1 MIGLNIL
8 RRWLNQ
14 KQVQLPLQQILLI
27 PFVIPMILTV
37 GLTGYLTYRTG
48 QQTIKD
54 LANELMDALGQRV
67 KERLDNYLED
77 PLVVTRLN
85 GDVMKRGDFSLSNI
99 AQVERR
105 FQLQMQQFD
114 SLQQV
119 YLGTTTG
126 EYLGV
131 YRRSQDTLQTAAS
144 DNYRQQLIQSQNY
157 SQSQIKASDITLN
170 TIDLRQR
177 PWYQAAIVSQEL
189 SWTPI
194 YQFLQGDFGITA
206 SEPFYNRNGELQ
218 GVMAV
223 DLVLTVLSDFLNQ
236 LKLTRDSEIFILER
250 SGKLVATSTQE
261 KLYKEQLEAVNLEMV
276 IAVESQ
282 HPLTQV
288 TFQYLIKTVGSLEAI
303 QEIQHLQFKD
313 NNQKY
318 FLEVLP
324 YSHLGLDWLIVVVV
338 PEVNLIEKMA
348 VTQRRIIVLYLLG
361 FLIVIGLGILT
372 ARWINRQIVPIVKA
386 SRQMASGK
394 LNQRVKNSPIK
405 EIEILAQSFNFMAEK
420 LDRSVEELEQRVDQR
435 TIQLQEANQLLHQEI
450 WERKQTEK
458 ALRVSEDK
466 FSKAFHCSPNPSII
480 TRLSDNIIIEFNGS
494 ALEFLGYS
502 VDEVRDKTFNQLGI
516 WVDENSSSVI
526 MNVLQQQGIIRGME
540 QSVYIQS
547 RQVKTVLLS
556 AEMIYLNSQTCILSI
571 LNDIT
576 QRKQTEL
583 DLAKARDEAEAAN
596 QAKSEFLAN
605 MSHELRTPL
614 NAILGF
620 SQLMGQDNSLRT
632 EQSKMLQII
641 NNSGEHLLDLINS
654 ILDLSKIEAGH
665 MRLEESSFNLYNLL
679 NNLEQMLQFKA
690 LSKGLIL
697 QFILAPDVPQYIKTD
712 EGKLRQVLINLLS
725 NGIKY
730 TKAGSVTLKIAA
742 QQQSLENEK
751 AQILFEVSDTGVG
764 ISSDEINSIFDA
776 FFQSEIGRQSHQGTG
791 LGLSISDQFVEMMG
805 GEITVNS
812 IVGEGTQFKFDI
824 QVDVT
829 TAEEAHSYN
838 QHQKVVKLAENQP
851 NYRILVVDDA
861 WENRQLLSKLFQW
874 VGFQVREAENGA
886 VAVEIWQQ
894 WKPHLIW
901 MDMRMPVMNGYKATR
916 QIRSIKST
924 EKTVIIGLTA
934 SAFEQDRE
942 TVLAAGCDDFVRKP
956 AAASVLFEKM
966 AQYLGVRYLY
976 AEDIAQPMNS
986 QPTYLASADNMT
998 DWQQQIMQVMS
1009 TEWIRQFHQATLI
1022 GRDQEMLQLIRE
1034 IPESNASLAEFL
1046 TDLTQSFEFD
1056 KILELTAMVET
1067 DSSQ

>member
-14 KQVQLPLQQILLI
+14 KQVQLPLQQILI
-27 PFVIPMILTV
+27 FPFVIPMIITV

-77 PLVVTRLN
+77 PLVVTKLN
-85 GDVMKRGDFSLSNI
+85 SDVIEKGDLSLSNI
-99 AQVERR
+99 SQVERR
-105 FQLQMQQFD
+105 FQLQMQHFD

-119 YLGTTTG
+119 YLGTVAG

-131 YRRSQDTLQTAAS
+131 YRRSQDTLQIAAS
-144 DNYRQQLIQSQNY
+144 DNFRQQLIQSQNY
-157 SQSQIKASDITLN
+157 SPSQIQASDFN
-170 TIDLRQR
+170 VNKIDLRQR
-177 PWYQAAIVSQEL
+177 PWYQNAIVSQDL
-189 SWTPI
+189 TWTPI

-236 LKLTRDSEIFILER
+236 LKLTPRSETFILER
-250 SGKLVATSTQE
+250 SGKLVATSTEE
-261 KLYKEQLEAVNLEMV
+261 KLFKKQLQAVNLEQV
-276 IAVESQ
+276 QAIESQ
-282 HPLTQV
+282 HPLTQT
-288 TFQYLIKTVGSLEAI
+288 TFQYLIEAVGSLENI
-303 QEIQHLQFKD
+303 QQIKQLQFQE

-324 YSHLGLDWLIVVVV
+324 YSQLGLDWLIVVVV
-338 PEVNLIEKMA
+338 PEADLMERMA

-361 FLIVIGLGILT
+361 FIIVIGLGILT
-372 ARWINRQIVPIVKA
+372 ARWINRQIVPMVKA
-386 SRQMASGK
+386 SRQMASGE
-394 LNQRVKNSPIK
+394 LNQRVKNSLIK
-405 EIEILAQSFNFMAEK
+405 EIEILAQSFNFMAER
-420 LDRSVEELEQRVDQR
+420 LDNSVEELEKRVDQR
-435 TIQLQEANQLLHQEI
+435 TIQLQEANKLLHQKI

-480 TRLSDNIIIEFNGS
+480 TRLSDDKIIEFNGS
-494 ALEFLGYS
+494 ALEFFSYS
-502 VDEVRDKTFNQLGI
+502 VDEVREKTFRQLGI

-526 MNVLQQQGIIRGME
+526 MNILQQQGIVRGME
-540 QSVYIQS
+540 QSIYTQS
-547 RQVKTVLLS
+547 RQTKTVLLS
-556 AEMIYLNSQTCILSI
+556 AELIYINSQNCVLFI

-583 DLAKARDEAEAAN
+583 DLAKAKDEAEAAN

-620 SQLMGQDNSLRT
+620 SQLMGQDHSLKT

-641 NNSGEHLLDLINS
+641 NHSGEHLLDLINS

-665 MRLEESSFNLYNLL
+665 MSLEESSFDFYNLL
-679 NNLEQMLQFKA
+679 SNLEQMLQFKA
-690 LSKGLIL
+690 VSKGLTL
-697 QFILAPDVPQYIKTD
+697 QFILDKNVPQYIKTD
-712 EGKLRQVLINLLS
+712 EGKLRQVLINLIS

-730 TKAGSVTLKIAA
+730 TQAGSVALNITA
-742 QQQSLENEK
+742 QQQSSSDQK
-751 AQILFEVSDTGVG
+751 SQIFFEVSDTGVG
-764 ISSDEINSIFDA
+764 IASDEINSIFDA

-791 LGLSISDQFVEMMG
+791 LGLSISHQFVELMG

-812 IVGEGTQFKFDI
+812 TVGVGSQFKFNI
-824 QVDVT
+824 EVDLT
-829 TAEEAHSYN
+829 TAEAAHSYN
-838 QHQKVVKLAENQP
+838 QHQKVVKLAEDQP

-861 WENRQLLSKLFQW
+861 WENRQLLSKLFQG
-874 VGFQVREAENGA
+874 VGFPVREAENGA

-916 QIRSIKST
+916 QIRSIQST

-976 AEDIAQPMNS
+976 AEDVATPINS
-986 QPTYLASADNMT
+986 QPTYLAHKDNIT
-998 DWQQQIMQVMS
+998 DWQQQIIQVMS

-1022 GRDQEMLQLIRE
+1022 GRDQEMLQLIQE
-1034 IPESNASLAEFL
+1034 IPESYPSLAEFL
-1046 TDLTQSFEFD
+1046 TDLTHNFEFD
-1056 KILELTAMVET
+1056 KILELTAIVET
-1067 DSSQ
+1067 DSSR